1 MPRPSECFGG
11 SGAELKGLGAGAAR
25 LSLRAHSRAVS
36 AARRLDSPPVRQR
49 IVDLTILVGEWLL
62 DRLDRLVARFSAVG
76 NPAFLDERDFLWAAG
91 LEAHWRTIRAELD
104 GVLERRDALPN
115 FQDIS
120 TDQATITD
128 DDRWKTYFLY
138 GFGFRSDANCARCP
152 ETARLV
158 AAVPGMQT
166 AMFSILAPG
175 KHIPDHNGPYKGVIR
190 YHLGLK
196 VPRAA
201 DRCRIRVG
209 DTYATWREGASL
221 IFDDTFEHEVWND
234 TDEERVVLF
243 LDVVRPLRFPM
254 NVVNAVVLKAIA
266 ISPFIQDAKRR
277 HRAWEE
283 ELRLLVG
290 RSAREGNRRSGSGR
304 CAAARLR
311 SAPARISSDV

>member
-1 MPRPSECFGG
+1 M
-11 SGAELKGLGAGAAR
+11 
-25 LSLRAHSRAVS
+25 
-36 AARRLDSPPVRQR
+36 
-49 IVDLTILVGEWLL
+49 
-62 DRLDRLVARFSAVG
+62 
-76 NPAFLDERDFLWAAG
+76 
-91 LEAHWRTIRAELD
+91 
-104 GVLERRDALPN
+104 
-115 FQDIS
+115 
-120 TDQATITD
+120 
-128 DDRWKTYFLY
+128 
-138 GFGFRSDANCARCP
+138 
-152 ETARLV
+152 

-175 KHIPDHNGPYKGVIR
+175 KHIPEHNGPYKGVIR

-221 IFDDTFEHEVWND
+221 IFDDTYEHEVWND

-283 ELRLLVG
+283 SFE
-290 RSAREGNRRSGSGR
+290 RSARRLARDATARSRGR
-304 CAAARLR
+304 ARAGPLGAARVAARRAGACR
-311 SAPARISSDV
+311 SSSGG